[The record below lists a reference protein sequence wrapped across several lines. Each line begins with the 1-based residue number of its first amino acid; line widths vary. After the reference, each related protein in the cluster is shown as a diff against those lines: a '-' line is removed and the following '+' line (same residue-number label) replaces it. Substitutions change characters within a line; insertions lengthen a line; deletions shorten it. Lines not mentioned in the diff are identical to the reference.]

1 MNEKI
6 DELEELNFKEKEY
19 FNNKLP
25 QFEKEKAAFLAEN
38 ANKEEY
44 FQRLQKKC
52 QNIEK
57 NNVVLVDRLERL
69 KQEIG
74 QKKEELLREEEDL
87 KAEFEKI
94 KEFL

>member
-25 QFEKEKAAFLAEN
+25 QFEKEKAAFMQEN

-44 FQRLQKKC
+44 FQKLQKKC

-57 NNVVLVDRLERL
+57 NNVILVEKLDKLKLE
-69 KQEIG
+69 IN
-74 QKKEELLREEEDL
+74 QKKEELLKEEEDL
-87 KAEFEKI
+87 KSEFEKI
-94 KEFL
+94 KEYL